1 MSTVTRVRFSDLV
14 QLGSDRGGRVAGT
27 ARLLAFGVENGA
39 VLVAVLLDKVHLAAE
54 LAGDRPNLDL
64 DLTEVLVAL
73 MADQLGSRHQRN
85 HLLQVA

>member
-1 MSTVTRVRFSDLV
+1 M
-14 QLGSDRGGRVAGT
+14 
-27 ARLLAFGVENGA
+27 
-39 VLVAVLLDKVHLAAE
+39 LVAVLLDKVHLAAE